1 MTGPA
6 PDAPGPRDEL
16 VDALLSTGRAMVG
29 LAARALADQDA
40 EVTLPQYR
48 ALVVLASRGPQRI
61 IDIAGELRV
70 SPSAGTRMCDRL
82 VRKKLIRRQRS
93 AQDRREVRLSL
104 TATGAE
110 LVRRVTDR
118 RRHDVEGIVDQVPAA
133 WRGPIAQALR
143 SLAGYTGEPAL
154 PGDL

>member
-6 PDAPGPRDEL
+6 PGAPGPRDDL
-16 VDALLSTGRAMVG
+16 VTALLSTGRAMVG

-48 ALVVLASRGPQRI
+48 ALVVLASRGPQRV

-93 AQDRREVRLSL
+93 TQDRREVRLSL
-104 TATGAE
+104 TEAGTD

-118 RRHDVEGIVDQVPAA
+118 RRQDIEGIVDQVPAA
-133 WRGPIAQALR
+133 WRAPIAEALR
-143 SLAGYTGEPAL
+143 SLAGYTGEAPL

>member
-1 MTGPA
+1 MTGPTA
-6 PDAPGPRDEL
+6 EPPGPRDDL

-29 LAARALADQDA
+29 LAARALADQDT

-48 ALVVLASRGPQRI
+48 ALVVLASRGPQRV

-93 AQDRREVRLSL
+93 SQDRREVRLSL
-104 TATGAE
+104 TGAGVE

-133 WRGPIAQALR
+133 WRGPISQALR
-143 SLAGYTGEPAL
+143 SLAGYTGEQPL
-154 PGDL
+154 PGDF